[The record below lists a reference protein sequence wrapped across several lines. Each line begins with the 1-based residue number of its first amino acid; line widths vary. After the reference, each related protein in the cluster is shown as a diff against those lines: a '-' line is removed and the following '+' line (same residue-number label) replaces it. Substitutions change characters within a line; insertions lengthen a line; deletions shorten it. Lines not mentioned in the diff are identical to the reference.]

1 MRTGA
6 IQYLGVGGSSM
17 RSVVRVVLGLTYT
30 RHGHSRVSCPA
41 AEEGLECRR
50 CYLIFALMTLLLVF
64 SVQKI
69 SCLITIPILCSI
81 ICTTDALR
89 MKSINTLMAKTLQ
102 T

>member
-1 MRTGA
+1 MCACPALLMRTGA

-50 CYLIFALMTLLLVF
+50 CYLIFGTHDLIAGVQCSKDKLLNNYPYFMFYNLYYR
-64 SVQKI
+64 
-69 SCLITIPILCSI
+69 CSR
-81 ICTTDALR
+81 DEEY
-89 MKSINTLMAKTLQ
+89 
-102 T
+102 